1 MWILWRITLT
11 FLLLT
16 RVTLSVNKEAT
27 DITVPVGRVI
37 MKLVVY
43 QVTNKKVGVNR
54 KVRKSTKIKS
64 NA

>member
-1 MWILWRITLT
+1 MRVLWRTILA
-11 FLLLT
+11 FL
-16 RVTLSVNKEAT
+16 LSVNKEAT
-27 DITVPVGRVI
+27 DITVLVGRVI

-54 KVRKSTKIKS
+54 KVVRKSTKIKS